1 MEGARRRSF
10 LGNGRDTMRYL
21 TLAGAGL
28 LAALFVVA
36 CDDEGD
42 DEGDDAA
49 PPPAAPQQTP
59 PATQ

>member
-42 DEGDDAA
+42 DAA